1 MEQYVLLVEQC
12 RELVQL
18 GLDMNNAKLCW
29 VKDAENDLYVNFLD
43 EYGPEY
49 CTVFPTYT
57 LEEILNILP
66 QHTTYTRHYANGLIQ
81 FFVELHDTNNVVI
94 HTSLSELSLLDAAFV
109 SLKYCIKNNLL
120 KNIKSF

>member
-1 MEQYVLLVEQC
+1 MEQYVLSIEQY
-12 RELVQL
+12 RELAQL
-18 GLDMNNAKLCW
+18 GFYMNDAKLCW
-29 VKDAENDLYVNFLD
+29 VKGADGFSFVNFCD

-49 CTVFPTYT
+49 CTIYPTYT

-81 FFVELHDTNNVVI
+81 FFVELHNSNNDVI

-109 SLKYCIKNNLL
+109 SLKYCINNNLL
-120 KNIKSF
+120 KN

>member
-1 MEQYVLLVEQC
+1 
-12 RELVQL
+12 
-18 GLDMNNAKLCW
+18 MNNAKLCW

-66 QHTTYTRHYANGLIQ
+66 QHTTYTRHYANGLTVYIP
-81 FFVELHDTNNVVI
+81 FRKTETNKLYKTHKIGDKVMINIHGKTCKIDTVV
-94 HTSLSELSLLDAAFV
+94 SMDDL
-109 SLKYCIKNNLL
+109 
-120 KNIKSF
+120 NI